1 MFGFRA
7 EKIRKG
13 TKILHN
19 QERHEFIL
27 RQMWSD
33 QIEKQQRGTD
43 SMHQGD
49 QSLQYFASAKQ
60 NNGRL
65 GLTLNYSLTEIGVRM
80 QAELKFTKVS
90 SQTLQ

>member
-1 MFGFRA
+1 MIGFRA

-13 TKILHN
+13 TRILHN
-19 QERHEFIL
+19 QECHEFIL

-65 GLTLNYSLTEIGVRM
+65 GLTLNYSLTETVRM
-80 QAELKFTKVS
+80 QAELKFTEVS